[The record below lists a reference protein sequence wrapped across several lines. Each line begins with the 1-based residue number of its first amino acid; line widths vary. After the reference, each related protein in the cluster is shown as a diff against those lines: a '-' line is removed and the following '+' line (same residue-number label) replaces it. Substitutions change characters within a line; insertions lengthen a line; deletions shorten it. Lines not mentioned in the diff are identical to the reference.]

1 MQLLFYTLCLIPHSP
16 PQTHVHMC
24 TLSVWNPV
32 SPYILAFCFL
42 LLLVASLLKN
52 SIFTFKPQGLS
63 ISRRRFK
70 LLKRF
75 RFQFCVV
82 FHPVPWQQMPSI
94 WNRNSNLFNS
104 PLSLTL
110 LDQPLFYFFSKTSYK
125 ITNMHSY
132 TEEQTLHPTLQS
144 FLCCFARK
152 FHFSLLPLVS
162 SVVMVVSTSILNKP
176 SFALMF
182 I

>member
-1 MQLLFYTLCLIPHSP
+1 MQLLLYTLCLIPHSP
-16 PQTHVHMC
+16 PQAHMHIC

-110 LDQPLFYFFSKTSYK
+110 LDQPLFYFFSQRPHIKSQICIHTQK
-125 ITNMHSY
+125 N
-132 TEEQTLHPTLQS
+132 
-144 FLCCFARK
+144 K
-152 FHFSLLPLVS
+152 HFIPHFKVFFVRLPGSSILVCYYLSLLLWRS
-162 SVVMVVSTSILNKP
+162 
-176 SFALMF
+176 
-182 I
+182 